1 MFYYVYILRSLK
13 DSNLYIG
20 YTNDL
25 KRRLIEHN
33 SLKNRS
39 TKARA
44 PFKLVYFEAY
54 LDQEE
59 AKKREENLKLRAR
72 ALRQLK
78 LRIKESLKK

>member
-25 KRRLIEHN
+25 KRRLTEHN

-39 TKARA
+39 TKART